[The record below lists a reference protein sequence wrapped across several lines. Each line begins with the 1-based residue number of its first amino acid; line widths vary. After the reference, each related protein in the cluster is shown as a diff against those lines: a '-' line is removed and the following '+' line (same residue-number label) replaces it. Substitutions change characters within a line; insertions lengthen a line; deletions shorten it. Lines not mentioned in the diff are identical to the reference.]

1 MANMKNNF
9 NQNKYSSPF
18 NKAFYNPKH
27 AHSQANGQTTQ
38 TQDLIILEAQT
49 RKRS

>member
-1 MANMKNNF
+1 MKHSYNRS
-9 NQNKYSSPF
+9 KYSSPF

-27 AHSQANGQTTQ
+27 AHSQANGQTQQ
-38 TQDLIILEAQT
+38 TQDLIILENQT

>member
-9 NQNKYSSPF
+9 SDNKYSSPF
-18 NKAFYNPKH
+18 AKGWYNPKH
-27 AHSQANGQTTQ
+27 SYAQVNGETKLTQ
-38 TQDLIILEAQT
+38 KHIILEHET

>member
-9 NQNKYSSPF
+9 YQNKYSSPF
-18 NKAFYNPKH
+18 NKGFYNPKH

-38 TQDLIILEAQT
+38 TQNMIILEAET

>member
-9 NQNKYSSPF
+9 YQNKYSSPF
-18 NKAFYNPKH
+18 TKAFYNPKH

-38 TQDLIILEAQT
+38 TQNMIILEAET